1 MELKAYQSHKIVRA
15 MKITNME
22 ETAHE
27 GMRLH
32 GADGQSVVVDEAYMR
47 KHAPGIGGYYVVY
60 EGDGYESWSPA
71 EAFEGGYTSV
81 QEVRDSRDNPPAMQK
96 LTGYRTLSAEET
108 ALINEGK
115 ALAEQVGKFVAKLR
129 DHPQTYV
136 DGTSPVLLGEK
147 PAIDQ
152 RWVSIG
158 ATHLQ
163 EGWMA
168 LTRSIAKPTTF

>member
-1 MELKAYQSHKIVRA
+1 MELKVYQSHKIVRA
-15 MKITNME
+15 MKITSME
-22 ETAHE
+22 ESEHE
-27 GMRLH
+27 GMTLYREN
-32 GADGQSVVVDEAYMR
+32 GDGVIVSEAYVT
-47 KHAPGIGGYYVVY
+47 KHAPSIGGYYVAY
-60 EGDGYESWSPA
+60 EDGYESFSPA
-71 EAFEGGYTSV
+71 EAFESGYTPVEDAKASA
-81 QEVRDSRDNPPAMQK
+81 PAVPA

-158 ATHLQ
+158 ATHCQ
-163 EGWMA
+163 EGFMA
-168 LTRSIAKPTTF
+168 LTRAIAKPTTF